1 MQVRACVSIVT
12 KTRAKTINFEEK
24 NIENSRIQKMGTTPK
39 FAGFNKLTN
48 ITECNN
54 GSKNS
59 AIIKQ
64 TKEI

>member
-1 MQVRACVSIVT
+1 M
-12 KTRAKTINFEEK
+12 KK
-24 NIENSRIQKMGTTPK
+24 NIKNSRIQKMGTTPK

>member
-12 KTRAKTINFEEK
+12 KTRAKTINFEENLLK
-24 NIENSRIQKMGTTPK
+24 IQESKKWVLPQNLPT
-39 FAGFNKLTN
+39 KLTN